1 MDHVDPVVEQVRDL
15 AAAEIITIRPGHF
28 GMSDDNALTVRIEP
42 RQNLGVAAS
51 HNTAMD
57 TAARGAYRNNFFAS
71 VGCGHGGYRRQ
82 GI

>member
-1 MDHVDPVVEQVRDL
+1 
-15 AAAEIITIRPGHF
+15 
-28 GMSDDNALTVRIEP
+28 MSDDNALTVRIE
-42 RQNLGVAAS
+42 RRLNHGVAAS

-57 TAARGAYRNNFFAS
+57 TATRGASRNNFFAS